1 VSKIKFVIVSICLF
15 YITVGNA
22 ADLEKIIEKGFIEF
36 AVYENFPPF
45 SYKDDDGR
53 VKGIDIDI
61 GKAIAKK
68 LGVQV
73 GFRSFLADES
83 VNDDLRNMVWKGH
96 YLAGD
101 PADVMLHV
109 PYDPDFANQND
120 KVAFIQPYYK
130 ELIAFAVNTYRVRSA
145 MTLEVFT
152 KEPIGVETASLADAY
167 LLGAFSGR
175 LRENVKHYLTIA
187 EAAKAMVDKEVSA
200 IMANRGELE
209 YSLGQYEHDFVITKL
224 PTPGLTIEGWEL
236 GAAVNADNVKL
247 AERLNEVVGDLKS
260 NGQIEKIF
268 SSYGISHKAAE
279 SSQIIIKANQSSAA
293 K

>member
-1 VSKIKFVIVSICLF
+1 MKEIKFVIVSICLF
-15 YITVGNA
+15 YFSIVNA

-45 SYKDDDGR
+45 SYKGDDGR

-61 GKAIAKK
+61 GKAIAEK
-68 LGVQV
+68 LGVQA
-73 GFRSFLADES
+73 GFRLFLSDES

-96 YLAGD
+96 YLAGA

-109 PYDPDFANQND
+109 PYNPDFAKEND
-120 KVAFIQPYYK
+120 KVAFLQPYFK

-175 LRENVKHYLTIA
+175 LRENVKHYLTVA
-187 EAAKAMVDKEVSA
+187 EAAKAMVDKEISA

-236 GAAVNADNVKL
+236 GSAVDANNVKL
-247 AERLNEVVGDLKS
+247 AERLNEIVGELKS
-260 NGQIEKIF
+260 NGKIEAIF
-268 SSYGISHKAAE
+268 SSYGVSYKAAD
-279 SSQIIIKANQSSAA
+279 SSQMIIKANQFSAA

>member
-1 VSKIKFVIVSICLF
+1 MNKTKFVIALLSLF
-15 YITVGNA
+15 YMSFISA

-36 AVYENFPPF
+36 AVYEKFPPF
-45 SYKDDDGR
+45 SYKDEDGR

-61 GKAIAKK
+61 GKAVANK
-68 LGVQV
+68 LGVQAV
-73 GFRSFLADES
+73 FRLFLADES
-83 VNDDLRNMVWKGH
+83 VDDDLRNMVWKGH

-109 PYDPDFANQND
+109 PYDSDFANQND

-145 MTLEVFT
+145 MTLEVFF
-152 KEPIGVETASLADAY
+152 KESIGVETASLADAY

-175 LRENVKHYLTIA
+175 LRKNVKHYLTVA
-187 EAAKAMVDKEVSA
+187 EAAKAMVNKEISA

-224 PTPGLTIEGWEL
+224 PTPGLSIEGWEL
-236 GAAVNADNVKL
+236 GVAVKSDNVKL
-247 AERLNEVVGDLKS
+247 VQRLNDVMGELKS
-260 NGQIEKIF
+260 NGTIEAIF
-268 SSYGISHKAAE
+268 NSYGISYKPAN
-279 SSQIIIKANQSSAA
+279 SSEAIISAGQFSA
-293 K
+293 VK